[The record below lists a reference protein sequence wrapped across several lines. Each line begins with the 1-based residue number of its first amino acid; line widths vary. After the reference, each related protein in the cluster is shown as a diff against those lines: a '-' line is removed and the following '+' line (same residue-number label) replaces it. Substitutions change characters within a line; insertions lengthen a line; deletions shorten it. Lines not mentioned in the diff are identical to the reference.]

1 MYASGPMAHLFT
13 GNIEQN
19 VIPDLIAYAAQI
31 GRYKVEK
38 DDDEPG
44 AGSSLAVC
52 VQLAIACL
60 IAAIAGWIM
69 V

>member
-38 DDDEPG
+38 DDEPG
-44 AGSSLAVC
+44 AGSSLIVC

-60 IAAIAGWIM
+60 IVAIASWIK